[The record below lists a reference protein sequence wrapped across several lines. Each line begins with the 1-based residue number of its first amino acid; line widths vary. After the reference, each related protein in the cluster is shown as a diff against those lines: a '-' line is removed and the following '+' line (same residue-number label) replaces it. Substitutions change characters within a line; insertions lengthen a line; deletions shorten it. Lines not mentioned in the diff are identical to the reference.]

1 MINDGSVA
9 GLPCLIVRSG
19 GRTITFF
26 CEGKGMEMTG
36 IGWLNLIANLA
47 GAAGMLY
54 LLPLGI
60 NYELRILLFYG
71 IVQLMVGRYRNNV
84 LLIWDEIRLIIISHC
99 WFFVGVLLFF
109 KICSLSIV
117 LWLLVLALT
126 TALMSI
132 VFARYSRIWLRK
144 LFKKN
149 VLVIGIG
156 HTAEKLWNVCRGN
169 RFSLMDVRGF
179 ISCND
184 TKRLP
189 TIYQQEEVVKEHVY
203 SFDDMEEVILKEKI
217 QSVIIAIPQIHKKDL
232 EQIVAGLRNRV
243 KEIKVLPSFNNL
255 VTFDTRVDDFDG
267 LLLISTAQTEIN
279 IWVRLGKRIL
289 DICGG
294 IAGCLVL
301 LPLYFYVRRKNHQ
314 SGDYDPVFFKQ
325 KRIGKNGKE
334 FTIYKFRTMV
344 PNAEKILDELME
356 KDPAIREEYTKNK
369 KLKNDPRITKAGHFL
384 RKTSLDEFPQFINV
398 LKGDMSLIGPRPYL
412 PREKEDM
419 GIYYDI
425 IIQMKPGL
433 TGMWQ
438 THGRSDVDFEDRLAL
453 DEYYYRNYN
462 LWLDVTLLVKTVRT
476 MLAGSHA
483 GAM

>member
-1 MINDGSVA
+1 
-9 GLPCLIVRSG
+9 
-19 GRTITFF
+19 
-26 CEGKGMEMTG
+26 MEMTG
-36 IGWLNLIANLA
+36 IGWLNLLANLA
-47 GAAGMLY
+47 GAAGMIY

-60 NYELRILLFYG
+60 DYEIRIILFYG

-84 LLIWDEIRLIIISHC
+84 LLIWDEIRLIIISHW
-99 WFFVGVLLFF
+99 WFFVGVILFF
-109 KICSLSIV
+109 KISSLEI
-117 LWLLVLALT
+117 LFWLLVLTIT
-126 TALMSI
+126 TALISI
-132 VFARYSRIWLRK
+132 VFARYSRIWFRNT
-144 LFKKN
+144 FKKN
-149 VLVIGIG
+149 VLVIGIA
-156 HTAEKLWNVCRGN
+156 HTAEKLWNVCRTN

-189 TIYQQEEVVKEHVY
+189 TIYQQEEVIKEPVY
-203 SFDDMEEVILKEKI
+203 SFDNIEEVIERENI
-217 QSVIIAIPQIHKKDL
+217 QSVIIAIPQIQKRDVKIIMDM
-232 EQIVAGLRNRV
+232 IRDKV
-243 KEIKVLPSFNNL
+243 KEIKVLPSFESL
-255 VTFDTRVDDFDG
+255 VTFDSRVDDFDG
-267 LLLISTAQTEIN
+267 LLMISTAQTEIN
-279 IWVRLGKRIL
+279 LWVRIGKRIL

-344 PNAEKILDELME
+344 PNAEQILDELME
-356 KDPAIREEYTKNK
+356 KDPAIKEEYTKNK
-369 KLKNDPRITKAGHFL
+369 KLKNDPRITKAGNFL

-425 IIQMKPGL
+425 IIKMKPGL

-476 MLAGSHA
+476 MLGGSHS

>member
-1 MINDGSVA
+1 M
-9 GLPCLIVRSG
+9 
-19 GRTITFF
+19 
-26 CEGKGMEMTG
+26 
-36 IGWLNLIANLA
+36 
-47 GAAGMLY
+47 
-54 LLPLGI
+54 
-60 NYELRILLFYG
+60 
-71 IVQLMVGRYRNNV
+71 
-84 LLIWDEIRLIIISHC
+84 
-99 WFFVGVLLFF
+99 
-109 KICSLSIV
+109 
-117 LWLLVLALT
+117 
-126 TALMSI
+126 
-132 VFARYSRIWLRK
+132 
-144 LFKKN
+144 
-149 VLVIGIG
+149 
-156 HTAEKLWNVCRGN
+156 
-169 RFSLMDVRGF
+169 
-179 ISCND
+179 
-184 TKRLP
+184 
-189 TIYQQEEVVKEHVY
+189 
-203 SFDDMEEVILKEKI
+203 
-217 QSVIIAIPQIHKKDL
+217 
-232 EQIVAGLRNRV
+232 
-243 KEIKVLPSFNNL
+243 
-255 VTFDTRVDDFDG
+255 TFDTRVDDFDG

>member
-1 MINDGSVA
+1 
-9 GLPCLIVRSG
+9 
-19 GRTITFF
+19 
-26 CEGKGMEMTG
+26 MEMTG

-47 GAAGMLY
+47 GAVGMIY

-60 NYELRILLFYG
+60 DYELRILLFYG

-117 LWLLVLALT
+117 LWLLVLTLT
-126 TALMSI
+126 TALISI
-132 VFARYSRIWLRK
+132 VFARYSRIWFRNT
-144 LFKKN
+144 FKKN

-203 SFDDMEEVILKEKI
+203 SFDDMEEVIRKEKI

-255 VTFDTRVDDFDG
+255 VTFDSRVDDFDG

-279 IWVRLGKRIL
+279 LWVRIGKRIL

-344 PNAEKILDELME
+344 PNAEQILDELME

-369 KLKNDPRITKAGHFL
+369 KLKNDPRITKAGNFL

-425 IIQMKPGL
+425 IIKMKPGL

-462 LWLDVTLLVKTVRT
+462 LWLDVTLLAKTVKT
-476 MLAGSHA
+476 MLGGSHA

>member
-1 MINDGSVA
+1 
-9 GLPCLIVRSG
+9 
-19 GRTITFF
+19 
-26 CEGKGMEMTG
+26 MTG

>member
-1 MINDGSVA
+1 
-9 GLPCLIVRSG
+9 
-19 GRTITFF
+19 
-26 CEGKGMEMTG
+26 MEMTG

>member
-1 MINDGSVA
+1 
-9 GLPCLIVRSG
+9 
-19 GRTITFF
+19 
-26 CEGKGMEMTG
+26 MEMTG

-149 VLVIGIG
+149 VLVIGIR

>member
-1 MINDGSVA
+1 
-9 GLPCLIVRSG
+9 
-19 GRTITFF
+19 
-26 CEGKGMEMTG
+26 MTG
-36 IGWLNLIANLA
+36 IEWLNLIANLA

>member
-1 MINDGSVA
+1 M
-9 GLPCLIVRSG
+9 
-19 GRTITFF
+19 
-26 CEGKGMEMTG
+26 
-36 IGWLNLIANLA
+36 
-47 GAAGMLY
+47 
-54 LLPLGI
+54 
-60 NYELRILLFYG
+60 
-71 IVQLMVGRYRNNV
+71 
-84 LLIWDEIRLIIISHC
+84 
-99 WFFVGVLLFF
+99 
-109 KICSLSIV
+109 
-117 LWLLVLALT
+117 
-126 TALMSI
+126 
-132 VFARYSRIWLRK
+132 
-144 LFKKN
+144 
-149 VLVIGIG
+149 
-156 HTAEKLWNVCRGN
+156 
-169 RFSLMDVRGF
+169 
-179 ISCND
+179 
-184 TKRLP
+184 
-189 TIYQQEEVVKEHVY
+189 
-203 SFDDMEEVILKEKI
+203 
-217 QSVIIAIPQIHKKDL
+217 
-232 EQIVAGLRNRV
+232 
-243 KEIKVLPSFNNL
+243 PSFNNL
-255 VTFDTRVDDFDG
+255 VTFDSRVDDFDG

-279 IWVRLGKRIL
+279 IWVRIGKRIL

-325 KRIGKNGKE
+325 KRIGKGGKE

-344 PNAEKILDELME
+344 PNAEQILDELME
-356 KDPAIREEYTKNK
+356 TDPAIREEYTKNK

-476 MLAGSHA
+476 MLGGSHA

>member
-1 MINDGSVA
+1 
-9 GLPCLIVRSG
+9 
-19 GRTITFF
+19 
-26 CEGKGMEMTG
+26 
-36 IGWLNLIANLA
+36 
-47 GAAGMLY
+47 
-54 LLPLGI
+54 
-60 NYELRILLFYG
+60 
-71 IVQLMVGRYRNNV
+71 MVGRYRNNV
-84 LLIWDEIRLIIISHC
+84 LLIWDEIRLILISHG

-109 KICSLSIV
+109 RIGSLSIV
-117 LWLLVLALT
+117 LWLMLLT
-126 TALMSI
+126 MMTALFSI

-156 HTAEKLWNVCRGN
+156 HTAEKLWNVCQTN

-184 TKRLP
+184 TKKLP
-189 TIYQQEEVVKEHVY
+189 TIYRQEAIVREHVH
-203 SFDDMEEVILKEKI
+203 SFDDMEEVIKRENI
-217 QSVIIAIPQIHKKDL
+217 QSVIIAIPQIRKQDL
-232 EQIVAGLRNRV
+232 EQIVAGLRNSVR
-243 KEIKVLPSFNNL
+243 EIKVLPSFNNL

-279 IWVRLGKRIL
+279 IWVRIGKRIL

-294 IAGCLVL
+294 MAGCLVL

-325 KRIGKNGKE
+325 KRIGKGGKE

-356 KDPAIREEYTKNK
+356 TDPAIREEYTKNK

-483 GAM
+483 GAR

>member
-1 MINDGSVA
+1 
-9 GLPCLIVRSG
+9 
-19 GRTITFF
+19 
-26 CEGKGMEMTG
+26 MEMTG
-36 IGWLNLIANLA
+36 IEWLNLIANLA

>member
-1 MINDGSVA
+1 
-9 GLPCLIVRSG
+9 
-19 GRTITFF
+19 
-26 CEGKGMEMTG
+26 MEMTG

-384 RKTSLDEFPQFINV
+384 RKTSLDEFSQFINV

>member
-1 MINDGSVA
+1 
-9 GLPCLIVRSG
+9 
-19 GRTITFF
+19 
-26 CEGKGMEMTG
+26 MEMTG

-109 KICSLSIV
+109 KITSLSIV
-117 LWLLVLALT
+117 LWLLVLTLT
-126 TALMSI
+126 TALISI
-132 VFARYSRIWLRK
+132 VFARYSRIWFRNT
-144 LFKKN
+144 FKKN

-203 SFDDMEEVILKEKI
+203 SFDDMEEVIRKEKI

-255 VTFDTRVDDFDG
+255 VTFDSRVDDFDG

-279 IWVRLGKRIL
+279 LWVRIGKRIL

-294 IAGCLVL
+294 IAGCLAL
-301 LPLYFYVRRKNHQ
+301 LPLYFFVRRKNHQ
-314 SGDYDPVFFKQ
+314 SGDYDSVFFKQ
-325 KRIGKNGKE
+325 KRIGKGGKE

-344 PNAEKILDELME
+344 PNAEQILDELME
-356 KDPAIREEYTKNK
+356 TDPAIRDEYIKNK

-425 IIQMKPGL
+425 IIKMKPGL

-462 LWLDVTLLVKTVRT
+462 LWLDVTLLAKTVKT
-476 MLAGSHA
+476 MLGGSHA

>member
-1 MINDGSVA
+1 
-9 GLPCLIVRSG
+9 
-19 GRTITFF
+19 
-26 CEGKGMEMTG
+26 MTG

-267 LLLISTAQTEIN
+267 LLLISTTQTEIN

>member
-1 MINDGSVA
+1 M
-9 GLPCLIVRSG
+9 
-19 GRTITFF
+19 
-26 CEGKGMEMTG
+26 KMTG

-47 GAAGMLY
+47 GAAGMIY

-60 NYELRILLFYG
+60 DYELRILLFYG

-84 LLIWDEIRLIIISHC
+84 LLIWDEVRLIIISHC

-109 KICSLSIV
+109 KIRSFSIV
-117 LWLLVLALT
+117 LWLIVLTIT
-126 TALMSI
+126 TALIST
-132 VFARYSRIWLRK
+132 VFARYSRIWLRNT
-144 LFKKN
+144 FKKN

-179 ISCND
+179 ISCNG

-203 SFDDMEEVILKEKI
+203 SFDNIEEVIKRENI
-217 QSVIIAIPQIHKKDL
+217 QSMIIAIPQIQKRDL
-232 EQIVAGLRNRV
+232 KMIMDMIRDKV
-243 KEIKVLPSFNNL
+243 KEIKVLPSFENL
-255 VTFDTRVDDFDG
+255 VTFDSRVDDFDG
-267 LLLISTAQTEIN
+267 LLMISTAQTEIN
-279 IWVRLGKRIL
+279 LWVRIGKRIL

-301 LPLYFYVRRKNHQ
+301 FPLYFYVRRKNHQ

-344 PNAEKILDELME
+344 PNAEQILDELME
-356 KDPAIREEYTKNK
+356 KDPAIKEEYTKNK
-369 KLKNDPRITKAGHFL
+369 KLKNDPRITKAGNFL

-425 IIQMKPGL
+425 IIKMKPGL

-476 MLAGSHA
+476 MLGGSHA
-483 GAM
+483 EAM

>member
-1 MINDGSVA
+1 
-9 GLPCLIVRSG
+9 
-19 GRTITFF
+19 
-26 CEGKGMEMTG
+26 MEMTG

-47 GAAGMLY
+47 GAAGMIY

-60 NYELRILLFYG
+60 NYEFRILLFYG

-99 WFFVGVLLFF
+99 WLFVGVLLFF

-132 VFARYSRIWLRK
+132 VFARYSRIWFRNT
-144 LFKKN
+144 FKKN

-203 SFDDMEEVILKEKI
+203 SFDDMEEVIRKEKI

-232 EQIVAGLRNRV
+232 ERIVASLRNRV

-255 VTFDTRVDDFDG
+255 VTFDSRVDDFDG

-279 IWVRLGKRIL
+279 LWVRIGKRIL

-314 SGDYDPVFFKQ
+314 SGDHDPVFFKQ
-325 KRIGKNGKE
+325 KRIGKGGKE

-344 PNAEKILDELME
+344 PNAEQILDELME
-356 KDPAIREEYTKNK
+356 TDPAIREEYTKNK

-398 LKGDMSLIGPRPYL
+398 LKGDISLIGPRPYL

-462 LWLDVTLLVKTVRT
+462 LWLDVTLLAKTVKT
-476 MLAGSHA
+476 MLGGSHE
-483 GAM
+483 GAR

>member
-1 MINDGSVA
+1 
-9 GLPCLIVRSG
+9 
-19 GRTITFF
+19 
-26 CEGKGMEMTG
+26 MTG

-99 WFFVGVLLFF
+99 WFFAGVLLFF
-109 KICSLSIV
+109 KISSLSIV

>member
-1 MINDGSVA
+1 
-9 GLPCLIVRSG
+9 
-19 GRTITFF
+19 
-26 CEGKGMEMTG
+26 MEMTG

-54 LLPLGI
+54 LLPLDI

-189 TIYQQEEVVKEHVY
+189 NIYQQEEVVKEHIY
-203 SFDDMEEVILKEKI
+203 SFDNIEEVIQKENI

-232 EQIVAGLRNRV
+232 ERIVASLRNRV

-255 VTFDTRVDDFDG
+255 VTFDSRVDDFDG

-279 IWVRLGKRIL
+279 LWVRIGKRIL

-314 SGDYDPVFFKQ
+314 SGDYDAVFFKQ

-344 PNAEKILDELME
+344 PNAEQILDELME
-356 KDPAIREEYTKNK
+356 KDLAIKEEYTRNK

>member
-1 MINDGSVA
+1 
-9 GLPCLIVRSG
+9 
-19 GRTITFF
+19 
-26 CEGKGMEMTG
+26 MEMTG

-267 LLLISTAQTEIN
+267 LLLISTAQTEVN